1 MRNVSRH
8 PMVEMSHCA
17 RGKNSTAPSG
27 FPMSASPSI
36 QPLARGN
43 HGARVAA
50 VVNEEMMFSPT
61 VATTL

>member
-1 MRNVSRH
+1 MRNVTRH
-8 PMVEMSHCA
+8 PIVEMSHCA

-27 FPMSASPSI
+27 FPASASPSI
-36 QPLARGN
+36 QPRVRGN

-50 VVNEEMMFSPT
+50 VVNEEMLFSPT